1 MPWIIFE
8 TMKILSKP
16 KKLRVILAMPVV
28 QTRWTP
34 LMKLRKMD
42 HPQCKKK
49 SKQKR
54 SNFSKKITQKMRRLK
69 SSQTSSHR
77 RIKWCLSYAAWRKS
91 WKISKSKLCIRH
103 SALSQPPLPT
113 IRVFKWIHSA
123 PHLPRQDKAKAH
135 AEERLNQKHLSVEY
149 SPSLNNQVRISSSK
163 MVSQMIL
170 RSLHLRGEREKSK
183 NLKNKGR
190 RLRI

>member
-1 MPWIIFE
+1 
-8 TMKILSKP
+8 MKILSKP

-69 SSQTSSHR
+69 KILT
-77 RIKWCLSYAAWRKS
+77 IK
-91 WKISKSKLCIRH
+91 
-103 SALSQPPLPT
+103 
-113 IRVFKWIHSA
+113 F
-123 PHLPRQDKAKAH
+123 
-135 AEERLNQKHLSVEY
+135 
-149 SPSLNNQVRISSSK
+149 SSSSNTNTATCAK
-163 MVSQMIL
+163 LSNPLGQSTASLAIYAWP
-170 RSLHLRGEREKSK
+170 RSTITAHGSATA
-183 NLKNKGR
+183 
-190 RLRI
+190 